1 MDLQD
6 IKQTEIWELYEKGR
20 NYHRR
25 VGIYTDTDRNYRM
38 YNGNQ
43 WEGAKLGDVEP
54 VQKNFIKPIV
64 KYKVSVIH
72 DNLYSVVYSS
82 QNYENRQFQ
91 QEAGRYC
98 DLLNGYISRL
108 WEKDK
113 MDFKGRR
120 ITKDAAINDEGVMYV
135 NFDRENMTP
144 VHEII
149 KKNDIYY
156 GNENDDDIQSQPYIL
171 IRKRMPVSNAI
182 DFALSEGMSKDK
194 ISLIIGDNDTF
205 EESGEAA
212 KIEIDDMA
220 TIVYKMYKQN
230 GTVHYSI
237 ATRLVDIV
245 DDVDTGLSLY
255 PIAHFV
261 WEEKEGSARGEGEVR
276 YLIPNQLEVNR
287 TEVRRVLTV
296 KYQAY
301 PQKIVDVNKVS
312 NPQALNTVG
321 GTIRTNGSATVD
333 DVHKIVGTIPPAQMS
348 PDVKQLQ
355 EDLIQVTRE
364 LAGAG
369 DTATGQVNPESA
381 SGRAILAVQQ
391 ASQAPMTEQK
401 ESYKNFIEDI
411 ARIDLEYL
419 IVYSEDGVN
428 MEETVTDPMSGEEYV
443 QMVNVPQTVLEQLKA
458 VVKIDITPK
467 GVYDRFA
474 MEQTMENFLMNG
486 FFNPQR
492 VAEFEAYVKALP
504 DDCVAPKQ
512 DLLEG
517 IENIKETQQRIAE
530 INAQAQLIHQRAEQF
545 LMEDPDGQAS
555 QIADAQMMMQQ
566 QMMQQQIPGEAE
578 VIAEEE
584 ALPEVEEKEMFG
596 NCFLNG
602 NGCFLYDQN
611 I

>member
-1 MDLQD
+1 MDINE
-6 IKQTEIWELYEKGR
+6 IKETPIWGLYEKGR

-25 VGIYTDTDRNYRM
+25 TGIYVDTDRNYRM

-72 DNLYSVVYSS
+72 DNLYAVNYSS
-82 QNYENRQFQ
+82 ENYENQAFQ
-91 QEAGRYC
+91 KEAARYC
-98 DLLNGYISRL
+98 DLLNAYARRL

-113 MDFKGRR
+113 MDYKGRR
-120 ITKDAAINDEGVMYV
+120 VTKDAAINDEGIIYV
-135 NFDRENMTP
+135 NYDQETNSP
-144 VHEII
+144 IHEII

-156 GNENDDDIQSQPYIL
+156 GNENDDEIQSQPYIL
-171 IRKRMPVSNAI
+171 IRKRMPVANAI
-182 DFALSEGMSKDK
+182 EFALDNGLSKEK
-194 ISLIIGDNDTF
+194 IEFIIGDTDNF

-212 KIEIDDMA
+212 KIELDNMV
-220 TIVYKMYKQN
+220 TIVNKMYKQN

-237 ATRLVDIV
+237 ATRWVDIV
-245 DDVDTGLSLY
+245 KDVDTGLTLY

-276 YLIPNQLEVNR
+276 YLIPNQIEVNR

-301 PQKIVDVNKVS
+301 PQKVVDISKIA

-321 GTIRTNGSATVD
+321 GTIKTNGTAVE

-369 DTATGQVNPESA
+369 DTATGQVDPESA

-419 IVYSEDGVN
+419 IVYSKDGIK
-428 MEETVTDPMSGEEYV
+428 MEETVTDPMTGEEYV
-443 QMVNVPQTVLEQLKA
+443 QMVDVPQTVLEQLKA
-458 VVKIDITPK
+458 VVRIDITPK

-474 MEQTMENFLMNG
+474 MEKTMENFLMNG
-486 FFNPQR
+486 LFHPQR
-492 VAEFEAYVKALP
+492 TAEFEAYVKALP
-504 DDCVAPKQ
+504 DDSVAPKQ
-512 DLLEG
+512 ILLEVL
-517 IENIKETQQRIAE
+517 ENVKKTQAEIAQ
-530 INAQAQLIHQRAEQF
+530 INAQTQLMQQRAEQF
-545 LMEDPDGQAS
+545 LMEEPEAQAE
-555 QIADAQMMMQQ
+555 QMANAALKMKEQQFANQEAQLDE
-566 QMMQQQIPGEAE
+566 G
-578 VIAEEE
+578 VAEE
-584 ALPEVEEKEMFG
+584 VENVEKASK
-596 NCFLNG
+596 
-602 NGCFLYDQN
+602 
-611 I
+611 